1 MSCYRRYTCDV
12 LKNVDTDLL
21 SKAMMEMNCEV
32 DWNTKKISWAHGND
46 GDFVDGAFSN
56 NRLGVI
62 LNGDDEGH
70 LKIVVDY
77 WMTGLQETTFVDT
90 LSQTYQKLNVMQQI
104 ENSGYIVDYIK
115 QNVEGEIEIEAYCY

>member
-32 DWNTKKISWAHGND
+32 DWNIKKISWAHGND
-46 GDFVDGAFSN
+46 GDVVDGAFSN

-62 LNGDDEGH
+62 LNGDNEGH
-70 LKIVVDY
+70 LKIVGDY

-115 QNVEGEIEIEAYCY
+115 QNAEGEIEIEAYCY